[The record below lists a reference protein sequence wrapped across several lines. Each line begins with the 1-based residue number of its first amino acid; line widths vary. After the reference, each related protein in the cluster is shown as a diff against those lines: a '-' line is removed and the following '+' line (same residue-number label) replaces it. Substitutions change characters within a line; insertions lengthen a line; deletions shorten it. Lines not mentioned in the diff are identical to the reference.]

1 MNIVANFIP
10 NETITCG
17 DRNPSLIKI
26 LIRAKDN
33 FYKKFIRKSNNMYH
47 LYAFKILQNHSD
59 SKKNYVNKI
68 PQRLGHPSTSSKC
81 YWSFLK
87 TLLNGQKILRILS
100 LFHDDKY
107 IVGFQKKSEIFNSF
121 FTDQCSPISNGSV
134 LPSELPL
141 RTDSTLSSYHF
152 TKDDILRIINNL
164 DLNKAHDHDQI
175 SICMSKIYGNS
186 NF

>member
-1 MNIVANFIP
+1 MNIVANFIS

-17 DRNPSLIKI
+17 DRNPSLIKT

-107 IVGFQKKSEIFNSF
+107 IVGFQKK
-121 FTDQCSPISNGSV
+121 
-134 LPSELPL
+134 
-141 RTDSTLSSYHF
+141 R
-152 TKDDILRIINNL
+152 
-164 DLNKAHDHDQI
+164 
-175 SICMSKIYGNS
+175 
-186 NF
+186 